1 MMESSAVQ
9 MLYAISPDVLHWKL
23 KALREDVTMWVDE
36 ARKCRSGPLF
46 NLPTLDENDATASG
60 ETIHQQFLRQWSVTF
75 CPRCGLRRFNGQ
87 MTLDPYPT
95 VAQICR
101 GCDLDPYEMTQ
112 PLDATAPAAYRK
124 NKAYYITPGEEQLP
138 RYDAAAD
145 RFLQP
150 CKDTVPDNYADMS
163 SMLDLT
169 REEALSL
176 CIVNVYVDTSVHA
189 GKTGSCQTVWMPI
202 SMTNGR

>member
-1 MMESSAVQ
+1 
-9 MLYAISPDVLHWKL
+9 
-23 KALREDVTMWVDE
+23 MWVDE
-36 ARKCRSGPLF
+36 ARKCCSGPLF
-46 NLPTLDENDATASG
+46 NLPALDENDASAG
-60 ETIHQQFLRQWSVTF
+60 GKTIHEQFLRQWSVTF

-112 PLDATAPAAYRK
+112 PLSATAPAAYRK
-124 NKAYYITPGEEQLP
+124 NKAYYITPGEQQWP

-145 RFLQP
+145 RFLHP
-150 CKDTVPDNYADMS
+150 CKDTVPGNYADMP

-169 REEALSL
+169 KEEALSL
-176 CIVNVYVDTSVHA
+176 AIVSVYVDTSVHA
-189 GKTGSCQTVWMPI
+189 GKTFSATRADRSRW
-202 SMTNGR
+202 